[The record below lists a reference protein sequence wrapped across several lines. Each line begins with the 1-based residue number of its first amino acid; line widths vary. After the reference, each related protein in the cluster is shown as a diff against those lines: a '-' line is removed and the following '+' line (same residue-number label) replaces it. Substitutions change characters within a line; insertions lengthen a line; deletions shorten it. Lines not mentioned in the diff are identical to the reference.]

1 MEKAEKVAFLGLG
14 IMGYPMAGHVA
25 RAGFELKAW
34 TRDPAKAA
42 RFAEEHGAVAA
53 GSPAEAAAG
62 ADLLVTMVP
71 DAPEVEDVLLGEGAA
86 ASALGEGAVCADM
99 STIGPTASRT
109 IAERLGKRGIAFLDA
124 PVTGSR
130 PKAEEGTLTIMCGG
144 DAEPFARAEP
154 VLAAMGTPRLVG
166 PQGHGA
172 MLKLVN
178 NALVAVNAAGLAEQ
192 LALARAAELDLD
204 AARQVLGSGAASSA
218 MLELKAGPM
227 LEEDFEP
234 LFKLGHLVKDI
245 RHCLREAEA
254 LGVRL
259 PVLEAAERLYAQAV
273 EAGHGELDFAA
284 VSSVTWQQSR
294 NRG

>member
-1 MEKAEKVAFLGLG
+1 MEKAERVAFLGLG

-25 RAGFELKAW
+25 WAGFELGVW
-34 TRDPAKAA
+34 TRDAAKAE
-42 RFAEEHGAVAA
+42 RFAEEHGARAV
-53 GSPAEAAAG
+53 GSPAEAARG
-62 ADLLVTMVP
+62 ADVVITMVP
-71 DAPEVEDVLLGEGAA
+71 DAPEVEEVLLGDGAA
-86 ASALGEGAVCADM
+86 ASALEEGAVCVDM
-99 STIGPTASRT
+99 STIGPTASRA
-109 IAERLGKRGIAFLDA
+109 IAERLGQQGLSFLDA

-144 DAEPFARAEP
+144 DAEPFERARP
-154 VLAAMGTPRLVG
+154 VLEAMGGPRLVG

-204 AARQVLGSGAASSA
+204 AAREVLGSGAASST

-227 LEEDFEP
+227 IAQDFEP

-259 PVLEAAERLYAQAV
+259 PVLEAAERLYSEAG
-273 EAGHGELDFAA
+273 EAGHGERDFAA
-284 VSSVTWQQSR
+284 VSSVTWHRSR

>member
-1 MEKAEKVAFLGLG
+1 MERAEKVAFLGLG

-25 RAGFELKAW
+25 GAGFDLTVW
-34 TRDPAKAA
+34 TRDPGKRR
-42 RFAEEHGAVAA
+42 RFAEEHDVEAA
-53 GSPAEAAAG
+53 DTPAEAARGAG
-62 ADLLVTMVP
+62 VAITMVP
-71 DAPEVEDVLLGEGAA
+71 DAPEVEDVLLGQGAVA
-86 ASALGEGAVCADM
+86 AELGEGAVCIDM
-99 STIGPTASRT
+99 STIGPSASRE
-109 IAERLGKRGIAFLDA
+109 IANRLAEQKISFVDA

-130 PKAEEGTLTIMCGG
+130 PKAEDGTLTIMCGG
-144 DAEPFARAEP
+144 EQEPYERARP
-154 VLAAMGTPRLVG
+154 VLEAMGTPRLVG

-204 AARQVLGSGAASSA
+204 AAREVLGSGAAGSA

-234 LFKLGHLVKDI
+234 LFKLDHLVKDI

-254 LGVRL
+254 LGVSL
-259 PVLEAAERLYAQAV
+259 PVLEAAEKLYSRAA
-273 EAGHGELDFAA
+273 EAGHGEHDFAA
-284 VSSVTWQQSR
+284 VSSVTWQASR

>member
-1 MEKAEKVAFLGLG
+1 MERAEKVAFLGLG

-34 TRDPAKAA
+34 TRDLAKAA
-42 RFAEEHGAVAA
+42 RFAEEHGAEAA
-53 GSPAEAAAG
+53 ATPAETAAG
-62 ADLLVTMVP
+62 ADLVITMVP
-71 DAPEVEDVLLGEGAA
+71 DAPEVEQVLLSGGGA

-99 STIGPTASRT
+99 STIGPTASRA
-109 IAERLGKRGIAFLDA
+109 IAERLGERGIAFLDS

-144 DAEPFARAEP
+144 AAEPYERAKA
-154 VLAAMGTPRLVG
+154 VLEAMGKPRLVG

-204 AARQVLGSGAASSA
+204 AAREVLASGAASST

-227 LEEDFEP
+227 IEGDFEP

-245 RHCLREAEA
+245 RHCLGEAEA

-259 PVLEAAERLYAQAV
+259 PLLEAAARLYARAA
-273 EAGHGELDFAA
+273 EAGHGERDFAA
-284 VSSVTWQQSR
+284 VSAVA
-294 NRG
+294 